1 MSHARP
7 KLDHLSRNVGA
18 AAEAVLDARGD
29 SQRLKRTF
37 DQSQMPMVMVDDGR
51 RYVEVNRPARLW
63 FRRSLDEMRNFRI
76 GELTPAPQDGSMQ
89 TAWTRLHEVGC
100 VAGRYPV
107 DGTDGRPLDVVYY
120 GLAGI
125 RPGLHLIAFAP
136 ADWPEAELDE
146 ISDAGV
152 DSSASLTPR
161 EVEVLALAADGLG
174 GPELA
179 HELVLSVTTINTHFR
194 NIYEKLGVRNR
205 AAAVAKA
212 MRLGLIR

>member
-1 MSHARP
+1 M
-7 KLDHLSRNVGA
+7 
-18 AAEAVLDARGD
+18 
-29 SQRLKRTF
+29 
-37 DQSQMPMVMVDDGR
+37 QM
-51 RYVEVNRPARLW
+51 
-63 FRRSLDEMRNFRI
+63 
-76 GELTPAPQDGSMQ
+76 
-89 TAWTRLHEVGC
+89 AWTRLLEAGC

-107 DGTDGRPLDVVYY
+107 DSGNGRPLDVVYY
-120 GLAGI
+120 GLARI

-136 ADWPEAELDE
+136 ADWPEDELDE
-146 ISDAGV
+146 IPDAGP
-152 DSSASLTPR
+152 DSSSSLTPR

-179 HELVLSVTTINTHFR
+179 QQLVLSVTTINTHFR